1 MQTYQL
7 TFKVGG
13 RFQSLPDSQT
23 IFGALCWAIR
33 DLYGEAKLTEMLSD
47 FVNHPQRF
55 VVSSMFLHDLFPM
68 PKLEKPLDELTTL
81 AEFQNA
87 KAVRSLKFISHQA
100 LQRFFDKKQDMS
112 SYQQLLKGKSQQVW
126 QIKNQTLY
134 LLSETPQP
142 LPLETSGLRNAIDRL
157 TQTTGDEGQLFYAQH
172 QQVAANTQ
180 THLIVQT
187 EDIEFLQSLFTYLSD
202 GGYGRD
208 KSVGFNHFVFET
220 TQPFVFENSINRP
233 YLLSK
238 YLPESG
244 EVDWQNSELRYSLS
258 SPNYVVE
265 SRQQFSGQNL
275 KAQVVY
281 FNEGSIVPQHQS
293 KVIYGQLPVVQE
305 IDGQQIYQ
313 NGLGLFL

>member
-7 TFKVGG
+7 TFRVGG

-68 PKLEKPLDELTTL
+68 PKLEKPLEELTTL

-87 KAVRSLKFISHQA
+87 KAVRSLKFISRQA
-100 LQRFFDKKQDMS
+100 LQLFFDKQQDMS
-112 SYQQLLKGKSQQVW
+112 SYQQLLQGKAQQVW
-126 QIKNQTLY
+126 QITNQTLY
-134 LLSETPQP
+134 LQSETPQE
-142 LPLETSGLRNAIDRL
+142 LPIQMSGLRNAIDRL
-157 TQTTGDEGQLFYAQH
+157 TQTTGDEGQLFYAQY
-172 QQVAANTQ
+172 QQVATNTQ
-180 THLIVQT
+180 TQVIVQT
-187 EDIEFLQSLFTYLSD
+187 EDIEFLQRLFTYLSD

-208 KSVGFNHFVFET
+208 KSVGLNHFVFEGA
-220 TQPFVFENSINRP
+220 QPFVLENTINLP

-238 YLPESG
+238 YIPESG
-244 EVDWQNSELRYSLS
+244 EVAWQDSKLRYSLS

-281 FNEGSIVPQHQS
+281 FNEGSIVPQQQN
-293 KVIYGQLPVVQE
+293 KLMYGQLPVVQE